1 MTDPNKPTE
10 TVQQIDDLLK
20 SDNLT
25 TRVGLRLSMSA
36 LRDAM
41 RLIDQVDAKLETMEQ
56 KVNAMWQVN
65 NVIKWGAAIVGASIL
80 ALIWS
85 LITGQASIVF
95 LP

>member
-1 MTDPNKPTE
+1 
-10 TVQQIDDLLK
+10 
-20 SDNLT
+20 
-25 TRVGLRLSMSA
+25 
-36 LRDAM
+36 
-41 RLIDQVDAKLETMEQ
+41 MEQ

-65 NVIKWGAAIVGASIL
+65 NVIKWGAAILGASIL

>member
-65 NVIKWGAAIVGASIL
+65 NVIKWGAAILGASIL